1 MSNRS
6 SAGVIDVNQSNFIH
20 PTNRGGMRELFI
32 QVTAVLVSKFWNAS
46 RKKII
51 TKKIANQEKHGVLSQ
66 LFFFDPFSPRSC
78 TRALSVLD
86 FQRDFI
92 FLLFAFLFLFSQG
105 CSSLAIYLS
114 LLRAVLHKEELGKNR
129 KCMETIL
136 KSLSR
141 TVLSRLTL
149 LLLFRSIESIP
160 RARWLN
166 TVSSTCIWMGRYNHS
181 LSLDATIM
189 VSKNCSITGEYIV
202 IIFFD
207 VLGYHSNSMT
217 S

>member
-1 MSNRS
+1 MLIN
-6 SAGVIDVNQSNFIH
+6 VNQSNFIH

-32 QVTAVLVSKFWNAS
+32 QVTGVLVSKFWNAS

-149 LLLFRSIESIP
+149 LLLFRAIGFIP
-160 RARWLN
+160 RSYLMTTR
-166 TVSSTCIWMGRYNHS
+166 
-181 LSLDATIM
+181 
-189 VSKNCSITGEYIV
+189 SKFSVY
-202 IIFFD
+202 
-207 VLGYHSNSMT
+207 
-217 S
+217 